1 MDDMAEGVVVVVDAN
16 PGALVVSRNILARA
30 GFEVYTAPDPDE
42 ATDRIRTA
50 GPDVVLLDAA
60 YAWPHVFVQ
69 IEEAT
74 FVRVPVVLVAPTGMG
89 DMIASD
95 LADDGVRNIA
105 GVIEKPFLS
114 DELVDAV
121 REAVLDCKHT
131 RQLEIRAPVTIDTI
145 QETLDAEAAC
155 DLLGVQ
161 PVVEVSPIHHPDA
174 LGAIRELRSALDV
187 DLPLDR
193 GPVPRDTLATDDT
206 KNDETPLPPPLMQGC
221 LGDITVPHLLQFAEG
236 LSVPVSC
243 RFEDGAVRV
252 VVTIQDRQ
260 VVGARRGLAR
270 RDVDDAEE
278 CMNIVGEALT
288 LTSGRF
294 TMEKCERVSSLIRLP
309 LAAVLLDGLRRQDEA
324 LLRLDATIE
333 TPRRV
338 PLPS

>member
-1 MDDMAEGVVVVVDAN
+1 MAEGVVVVVDAN
-16 PGALVVSRNILARA
+16 PGALVVSRNVLARA
-30 GFEVYTAPDPDE
+30 GFEVHTAPDPDE
-42 ATDRIRTA
+42 ACTRIRTA

-69 IEEAT
+69 IEESS

-95 LADDGVRNIA
+95 LADEGVRSIA
-105 GVIEKPFLS
+105 GVIEKPFKP
-114 DELVDAV
+114 DALVDAV

-131 RQLEIRAPVTIDTI
+131 RQLEIRAPVTLDTI

-161 PVVEVSPIHHPDA
+161 HVVEVSSIYDPSA
-174 LGAIRELRSALDV
+174 LGAIRELRSALD
-187 DLPLDR
+187 LPTEM
-193 GPVPRDTLATDDT
+193 PVP
-206 KNDETPLPPPLMQGC
+206 PPMMQGR

-236 LSVPVSC
+236 LSVPVTC
-243 RFEDGAVRV
+243 RFEDDGVRV
-252 VVTIQDRQ
+252 IVTIQDRQ

-278 CMNIVGEALT
+278 CMAIVGEALA
-288 LTSGRF
+288 LTDGTFVIDR
-294 TMEKCERVSSLIRLP
+294 CERVSSLIRLP